1 MRPRWRWPSA
11 GWTPGRSTRR
21 SGNDFTKEGKVN
33 PSKVRVFWTTPPFY
47 DYLWVARRDLDP
59 AVARKVAEAF
69 LALDPNK
76 PEDRPILELLSAKGR
91 YVAVDAAA
99 YGPLREAAV
108 REGLLR

>member
-1 MRPRWRWPSA
+1 
-11 GWTPGRSTRR
+11 
-21 SGNDFTKEGKVN
+21 
-33 PSKVRVFWTTPPFY
+33 
-47 DYLWVARRDLDP
+47 VARKELDP

-76 PEDRPILELLSAKGR
+76 PEDRPVLELLSAKGR
-91 YVAVDAAA
+91 YVAVEAAA